1 MPKFYALQ
9 PVVGLVAPLHL
20 ELVELVLV
28 ERLILGRKLGNAPG
42 FVSVVV
48 VHMAVLRCLLMQ

>member
-9 PVVGLVAPLHL
+9 PVVRLVAPLHL

-28 ERLILGRKLGNAPG
+28 ERLILGRELGNAPG

-48 VHMAVLRCLLMQ
+48 VRMAVLRCLLMQ